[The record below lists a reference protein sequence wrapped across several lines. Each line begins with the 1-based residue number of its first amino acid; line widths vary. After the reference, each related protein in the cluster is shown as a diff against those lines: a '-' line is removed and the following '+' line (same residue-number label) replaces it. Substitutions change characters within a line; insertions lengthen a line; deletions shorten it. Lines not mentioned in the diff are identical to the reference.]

1 MVTRQNAASR
11 METVIF
17 ISDRVDGKCTLF
29 RVRSHFICV
38 KCHVMKCLFSLLLLT
53 ASVLAVNAQPSGDVP
68 MPKLYGDSVSR
79 VTVYLSPVGR
89 QGAVGTREDPVSSF
103 TPAIARMKELTS
115 AISGRIAC
123 AFVFLPGRYRVMEP
137 FIQFGNNYKA
147 SDPFGVRTLEL
158 SFIGEGDVVLDASG
172 IQVPNGQGVI
182 STSGSGIEIRNLR
195 VVNSSQFGLRLGSAQ
210 NRSTNVRIEN
220 VTIDSTFSHGI
231 LIGDAS
237 SPLAD
242 TVALIDCRITNTNQM
257 NVRGSTG
264 QFGSALKLFGAR
276 DVNVIDCQIGR
287 NWGEAVCINNSSRV
301 RVRECTIYDNWAPG
315 VYCDAGSDVIVSG
328 CTFRSE
334 KDTTVFPAG
343 KRGMVGVLISTEAW
357 SGSPTELRSGDIDI
371 ANNVFINMAGCL
383 DVWEG
388 TMSFLQRQIIENVRF
403 VHNTCIGMWTTKGNT
418 STAFVNLVYSAPFP
432 TNRLIRSIFVGNNI
446 FSVDPAQVAPNRWVR
461 MPAEAV
467 PAFTYPSNYWSASVP
482 GIASTFGNVIAP
494 SLPLT
499 EPASLLP
506 ESTPSIRGRVPRL
519 PWLATDA
526 AGRSRYA
533 DSTNAG
539 AYEFVSPSSI
549 AGQGDHCG
557 QIIQT
562 VYGTSARVCAH
573 HERILV
579 QVFALN
585 GSVLTSEMLDAGEC
599 RIVTW
604 PVMQPVLL
612 HVTSASDQVH

>member
-1 MVTRQNAASR
+1 MKSLLH
-11 METVIF
+11 I
-17 ISDRVDGKCTLF
+17 ITLF
-29 RVRSHFICV
+29 AALVSMH
-38 KCHVMKCLFSLLLLT
+38 
-53 ASVLAVNAQPSGDVP
+53 AQPSGDVP
-68 MPKLYGDSVSR
+68 YPKLFGDSAER
-79 VTVYLSPVGR
+79 VTIYLAPSGR
-89 QGAVGTREDPVSSF
+89 QGALGTREDPISSF

-115 AISGRIAC
+115 AMSGRVGC
-123 AFVFLPGRYRVMEP
+123 AFVFLSGRYRIGEP
-137 FIQFGNNYKA
+137 FIQVGNNYRVSGPA
-147 SDPFGVRTLEL
+147 GTRTLEL
-158 SFIGEGDVVLDASG
+158 SFVGEGDVVLDASG
-172 IQVPNGQGVI
+172 IEVPNGQGVI
-182 STSGSGIEIRNLR
+182 TTSASGIEIRNIR
-195 VVNSSQFGLRLGSAQ
+195 VVNSSQFGIRLGSVQ
-210 NRSTNVRIEN
+210 NRSTNVLITN
-220 VTIDSTFSHGI
+220 VKVDSTFSHGI

-276 DVNVIDCQIGR
+276 DVNVVNCRIGR

-301 RVRECTIYDNWAPG
+301 RVRECRIYDNWAPG
-315 VYCDAGSDVIVSG
+315 VYCDAGSDVVVSG
-328 CTFRSE
+328 CTFRSD

-357 SGSPTELRSGDIDI
+357 TGSPTELRSGDIDI
-371 ANNVFINMAGCL
+371 VNNVFINMAGCL

-403 VHNTCIGMWTTKGNT
+403 AHNTCIGMWTTKGNT
-418 STAFVNLVYSAPFP
+418 STAFVNLVYNSPFP
-432 TNRLIRSIFVGNNI
+432 TNRTIRGMLVANNI
-446 FSVDPAQVAPNRWVR
+446 FSVDPSQVAPNRWVR

-494 SLPLT
+494 YLPLT

-506 ESTPSIRGRVPRL
+506 ESTPSIRGRAPRL

-526 AGRSRYA
+526 GGRARYT

-549 AGQGDHCG
+549 TGQGDHRG
-557 QIIQT
+557 QIIQA

-573 HERILV
+573 DERMLV
-579 QVFALN
+579 HVFALN
-585 GSVLTSEMLDAGEC
+585 GGVLTSETVEANEC
-599 RIVTW
+599 RIITW

-612 HVTSASDQVH
+612 HVTSASVQVR